1 MKNIRKHKKTT
12 YLPRVKQSDILEITK
27 ECNISRMH
35 LGLDPYPYLWYKRSY
50 QLGKAKMYKF
60 LDQEKM
66 DIMIA
71 YCYASRKTRR
81 ELPMFHKCYMTILS
95 ILRVKLDTEKIN
107 KEIKE
112 LNEEIAKLEKKLN
125 IKQ

>member
-60 LDQEKM
+60 LDQQQIN
-66 DIMIA
+66 IMIA
-71 YCYASRKTRR
+71 YCYASRKLRR
-81 ELPMFHKCYMTILS
+81 ETPMFHKCYMTILS
-95 ILRVKLDTEKIN
+95 ILRVKLHTEKIN
-107 KEIKE
+107 KEIEE
-112 LNEEIAKLEKKLN
+112 LNEKIAKLEKELN